1 MDVRPYLDFKGECE
15 AAFSFYE
22 RALGGTLGPIFRYEG
37 TSLAH
42 QVPPHWQ
49 NKVMHA
55 SITIGN
61 QVLMGADVAPDRYET
76 PKGFSLS
83 LQFSDTTQA
92 ERVFGELSMNGRIV
106 SPLEPTFWAARF
118 GVVVDQFGITW
129 LINCDRA
136 PPSASEPS
144 ARKSEL
150 RSART

>member
-37 TSLAH
+37 SSLAD
-42 QVPPHWQ
+42 QVPPDWQ
-49 NKVMHA
+49 DKVMHA

-76 PKGFSLS
+76 PRGFSLS
-83 LQFSDTTQA
+83 LQLSGTTQA
-92 ERVFGELSMNGRIV
+92 ERMFRELSIDGRIV

-118 GVVVDQFGITW
+118 GVVTDQFGITW
-129 LINCDRA
+129 LVNCDGTA
-136 PPSASEPS
+136 P
-144 ARKSEL
+144 
-150 RSART
+150 